1 MDKDGS
7 KEVLLMA
14 ENNTQ
19 APKGSGDKVAVAEPA
34 QANQAKA
41 PKKDDK
47 GTDSLLDV
55 FTSEEL
61 VESSISRLSKDLSD
75 ISIDSLLEQ
84 TKKVAEEIKWGH

>member
-7 KEVLLMA
+7 KEALLMT
-14 ENNTQ
+14 ENSPPS
-19 APKGSGDKVAVAEPA
+19 PKSSEDKVAVVDPA
-34 QANQAKA
+34 QTKA
-41 PKKDDK
+41 SKKDDK

-61 VESSISRLSKDLSD
+61 VESPVSKLSKDLSD
-75 ISIDSLLEQ
+75 VSIDSLLEQ

>member
-7 KEVLLMA
+7 KEALLMA
-14 ENNTQ
+14 ENNPQ
-19 APKGSGDKVAVAEPA
+19 APKGSGDKVAVAEPT
-34 QANQAKA
+34 QAKA

>member
-1 MDKDGS
+1 MAKDGS
-7 KEVLLMA
+7 KEALLMA
-14 ENNTQ
+14 ENNLQ
-19 APKGSGDKVAVAEPA
+19 APKGSGDKVAVADPA
-34 QANQAKA
+34 QAKG

-61 VESSISRLSKDLSD
+61 VESPISKLSKDLID

-84 TKKVAEEIKWGH
+84 TKQVAEKIKWGH

>member
-1 MDKDGS
+1 
-7 KEVLLMA
+7 MA
-14 ENNTQ
+14 ENNPQ

-34 QANQAKA
+34 QAKA

-61 VESSISRLSKDLSD
+61 V
-75 ISIDSLLEQ
+75 
-84 TKKVAEEIKWGH
+84 

>member
-1 MDKDGS
+1 
-7 KEVLLMA
+7 MA
-14 ENNTQ
+14 ENNPQ

-34 QANQAKA
+34 QAKS

-61 VESSISRLSKDLSD
+61 VESSTSRLSKDLSD

>member
-1 MDKDGS
+1 
-7 KEVLLMA
+7 MA
-14 ENNTQ
+14 ENNPQ

-34 QANQAKA
+34 QAKA

-61 VESSISRLSKDLSD
+61 VESSTSRLSKDLSD